1 MGKGSER
8 SWSGGSERYSRN
20 PWSPSPFP
28 FFQSFFPWARKGIRN
43 ELDSIRPRHPSRP
56 SRLDQLI
63 AFVEF
68 RVPSQKTESQMSPLR
83 RRLASTACLPRSTD
97 HQPQPQSQPE
107 PSSQSCLSSSGRR
120 SRHDLLNPSFLP
132 PLSRSDGVLCPMP
145 TLIFRRK
152 SSPAPSISTHGP
164 THPDSCFCVLSSL
177 PLCRLPNLPSSNFL
191 LHPPLHRPQSLTWTR
206 HPHHQH
212 QRHLLQRFP
221 PLLSKPLPSFKAN
234 LALNVLPN
242 LNPPPPPLLS
252 RSFALPLTRLNNQ

>member
-43 ELDSIRPRHPSRP
+43 ELDSIRPRHTSRP

-97 HQPQPQSQPE
+97 HQPQPQ
-107 PSSQSCLSSSGRR
+107 
-120 SRHDLLNPSFLP
+120 
-132 PLSRSDGVLCPMP
+132 
-145 TLIFRRK
+145 
-152 SSPAPSISTHGP
+152 
-164 THPDSCFCVLSSL
+164 
-177 PLCRLPNLPSSNFL
+177 
-191 LHPPLHRPQSLTWTR
+191 LHP
-206 HPHHQH
+206 
-212 QRHLLQRFP
+212 
-221 PLLSKPLPSFKAN
+221 
-234 LALNVLPN
+234 
-242 LNPPPPPLLS
+242 NPPPSPASPRLVDGHVMIS
-252 RSFALPLTRLNNQ
+252 SIPRSFLRSAVQTASSVRCLHSSSVVRALQPLVYQLMDQHILIHVSVFSAPFRSAGYRTFPHRTFSFILPFIAHSR